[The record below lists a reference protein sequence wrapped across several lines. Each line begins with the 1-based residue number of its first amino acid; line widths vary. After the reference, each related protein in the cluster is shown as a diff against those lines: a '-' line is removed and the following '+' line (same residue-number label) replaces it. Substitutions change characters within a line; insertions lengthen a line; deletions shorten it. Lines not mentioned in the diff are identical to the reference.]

1 MKFSIYIFLL
11 PITFL
16 FIHFLASTIDFQL
29 FVELLL
35 AMFLAEHLQ
44 RIIEDY

>member
-16 FIHFLASTIDFQL
+16 LVHFITSVIDFQL
-29 FVELLL
+29 FVELIL
-35 AMFLAEHLQ
+35 AMILAEHLQ
-44 RIIEDY
+44 RIIED